1 MRSESGFSLVE
12 LLVAT
17 TMLLVVLGG
26 FMSAATPA
34 MQVARSAPEGVDA
47 EQRARAG
54 ADLLMRDLYA
64 AGAGL
69 DAGPLA
75 GSLMGYF
82 PPVLPRRL
90 VGGLDGPTAARADAI
105 SLLWTPATLAQSTL
119 AAPLAGTTTATLAAS
134 PGCLVTLPTCH
145 FLPNIHNVIFDDS
158 AHFDLFS
165 VEQATGGDLTLR
177 ALGTASG
184 HAYAAAANVS
194 EIQARIYYFDPVSR
208 TLRMSDGDA
217 TDVPVLDDVVRFRVD
232 YFGSTS
238 PPARPKPPLGVA
250 NCLYDA
256 AGTWLPP
263 AVAADEVAD
272 GLAAMPL
279 AAFTDGPWCGS
290 GLAAFD
296 ADLLR
301 VRRIR
306 VTLGLQASLET
317 MRGTG
322 ALFANPGTSRSVW
335 TSVPDAQIVFD
346 VTPRNLTP

>member
-75 GSLMGYF
+75 GPLMRYF
-82 PPVLPRRL
+82 PPVLPRRV
-90 VGGLDGPTAARADAI
+90 VGGLDGPTAATSDAI

-119 AAPLAGTTTATLAAS
+119 AAPLAATTAVLAAS

-145 FLPNIHNVIFDDS
+145 FLPNTHVVIFDDR

-165 VEQATGGDLTLR
+165 VVQAAGGDLTLR

-184 HAYAAAANVS
+184 YAYAAAANIS
-194 EIQARIYYFDPVSR
+194 EIQTRIYYVDPVSR

-217 TDVPVLDDVVRFRVD
+217 TDVPVLDDVVRFRVE

-238 PPARPKPPLGVA
+238 PPAQPKPPLGTT

-256 AGTWLPP
+256 AGTWLAPP
-263 AVAADEVAD
+263 VAADEIAD

-279 AAFTDGPWCGS
+279 ASFSDGPWCGS

-322 ALFANPGTSRSVW
+322 ALFAHPGTSRSVW

-346 VTPRNLTP
+346 VTPRNFTP